1 VGWTS
6 SLSQVGAPPNLRA
19 CLMILSTDIV
29 CAEYS
34 NPVNISLLSLC
45 CLSHTEDGKNALEGC
60 ERLQL

>member
-1 VGWTS
+1 MDLVSFPGRCPTK
-6 SLSQVGAPPNLRA
+6 PPGMSDALV
-19 CLMILSTDIV
+19 STDIV

-34 NPVNISLLSLC
+34 NPVNISLLSIC